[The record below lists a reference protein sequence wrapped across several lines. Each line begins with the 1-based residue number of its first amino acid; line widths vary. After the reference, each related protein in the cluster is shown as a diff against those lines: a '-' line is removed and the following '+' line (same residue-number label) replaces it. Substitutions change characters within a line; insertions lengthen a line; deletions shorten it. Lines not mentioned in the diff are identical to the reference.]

1 MGKRPKQVFHK
12 EDIQMASKHMSRCS
26 TSYVIMLSRS
36 VVSDSLSHV
45 WLFAI
50 PQAIVCQAPLSMR
63 ILQARI
69 LEWDAMP
76 SSRGSSQ
83 PRDWTQVSHIAHR
96 FLTIWATREM
106 QIKTTVRYCYTLL
119 ETPTIP
125 NGGDNVEQQ
134 ELSFIAG
141 KEWCYIATLEDSLA
155 VFHSTK
161 YTINIWS
168 SKHACWCLLKWT
180 EDSWPHKNLH
190 MNGYSSLIHNRQTLE
205 ATKMSFN
212 KRMDKYTVVHPD
224 NRILFRAKKKWA
236 IKLWKATEKT

>member
-1 MGKRPKQVFHK
+1 M
-12 EDIQMASKHMSRCS
+12 IQ
-26 TSYVIMLSRS
+26 IRS

-190 MNGYSSLIHNRQTLE
+190 MNGCSSLIHNRQTLE